1 MTTDPTHRRYR
12 RRVEQIREQLSRL
25 GIDGFLV
32 LIEENRR
39 YLTGFTGEDGQFNES
54 AGIILITRDRT
65 LLATDSRY
73 DLQAK
78 GETHG
83 VEIVKYPKGW
93 AVDLP
98 DIVRDMNIRTL
109 GFESAR
115 MSVLQHNKLVE
126 GFKRHLSG
134 VDMRPM
140 DNIVEPLREKKDDHE
155 VAITRRAVAAAESAF
170 EHLLPRIKPGARE
183 SELAWALEEELRRA
197 GAEGPSFPIIVASGP
212 NSALPHATPGHRE
225 ITGGEP
231 ILFDWGA
238 RIDGY
243 CSDISRT
250 VFIGPPN
257 ETFNRV
263 FTVVRDAQRKAIDA
277 VRPGASG
284 RDLDAVARSHIDSTE
299 FADRFGHSLGHGT
312 GLAIHEGPKL
322 SPISNCILAAGMIVT
337 VEPGIYIPG
346 WGGVRLENQILVT
359 ESDAEIL
366 NQLPI
371 TDGYLSVEC

>member
-1 MTTDPTHRRYR
+1 VTTDPTHRRYR
-12 RRVEQIREQLSRL
+12 HRLEQIREQLSRL
-25 GIDGFLV
+25 GFDGLLI

-54 AGIILITRDRT
+54 AGVLIITPDRT

-78 GETHG
+78 GETYG
-83 VEIVKYPKGW
+83 VEVVKYPKGW

-115 MSVLQHNKLVE
+115 MSVLQHDKLTE
-126 GFKRHLSG
+126 GFKRRPPG
-134 VDMRPM
+134 VKMIPM
-140 DNIVEPLREKKDDHE
+140 ESVVEPLREIKDDHE
-155 VAITRRAVAAAESAF
+155 VAITRRAVAAAETAF
-170 EHLLPRIKPGARE
+170 ERLLPRIKPGAKE
-183 SELAWALEEELRRA
+183 SELAWALEEELRCA
-197 GAEGPSFPIIVASGP
+197 GAEGSSFPIIVASGP
-212 NSALPHATPGHRE
+212 NSSLPHATPGHRE
-225 ITGGEP
+225 IAAGEP

-250 VFIGPPN
+250 VFIGRAD
-257 ETFNRV
+257 ETFSRV

-277 VRPGASG
+277 IRPGASG
-284 RDLDAVARSHIDSTE
+284 REMDAIARAHIDGTE

-322 SPISNCILAAGMIVT
+322 SPISDCVLAAGMIVT

-359 ESDAEIL
+359 ESGADIL
-366 NQLPI
+366 NRLPI
-371 TDGYLSVEC
+371 ADGYLNVDT